1 MTGDDGVIIIGAFI
15 VSNQNEVQVEYK
27 ALAMQ

>member
-1 MTGDDGVIIIGAFI
+1 MTSDNGVIIIGTFA
-15 VSNQNEVQVEYK
+15 VSNQNEVQVECK